1 MSLVAI
7 KLMLSK
13 VWIFTKNY
21 WYIPF
26 VLIVFSTAAIMFRSN
41 NEKMIQMLKN
51 SIQNYEK
58 EINILKESHKKEM
71 EMRDEL
77 LDQYNDIIG
86 ELEKQY
92 QDKQEELDDKKKEE
106 VKELVKKYEND
117 NETLAKELSE
127 KFGVNYVSD

>member
-7 KLMLSK
+7 KLILAK
-13 VWIFTKNY
+13 AWVFIKNY

-26 VLIVFSTAAIMFRSN
+26 VLLVVIVSWLMFRSN
-41 NEKMIQMLKN
+41 NDRMIEVLKN

-58 EINILKESHKKEM
+58 EIDILKKSHEKEI
-71 EMRDEL
+71 EIRDEL

-92 QDKQEELDDKKKEE
+92 QDKQEELDEKKKEE

-117 NETLAKELSE
+117 NEALAKEISE
-127 KFGVNYVSD
+127 KFGVNYVSG

>member
-26 VLIVFSTAAIMFRSN
+26 VLIVFSIAAIMFRSN

-71 EMRDEL
+71 EMREEL

>member
-13 VWIFTKNY
+13 AWIFTKNY

-26 VLIVFSTAAIMFRSN
+26 VLIVFSIAAIMFRSN

>member
-26 VLIVFSTAAIMFRSN
+26 VLIVFSIAAIMFRSN

-58 EINILKESHKKEM
+58 EISILKESHKKEI

>member
-26 VLIVFSTAAIMFRSN
+26 VLIVFSIAAIMFRSN

>member
-26 VLIVFSTAAIMFRSN
+26 VLIVFSIAAIMFRSN

-58 EINILKESHKKEM
+58 EISILKESHKKEM